1 MNYPVYPIILQSKN
15 IVKRRQT
22 QYIIIYGDE
31 EELARIEI
39 APETLPE
46 EYDIDISKVK
56 NLKIDFQF
64 PDAVFTDDTLA
75 GIADVVFTAE

>member
-1 MNYPVYPIILQSKN
+1 MKYPVYPIILQSKN

-64 PDAVFTDDTLA
+64 LDAVFTDDTLA